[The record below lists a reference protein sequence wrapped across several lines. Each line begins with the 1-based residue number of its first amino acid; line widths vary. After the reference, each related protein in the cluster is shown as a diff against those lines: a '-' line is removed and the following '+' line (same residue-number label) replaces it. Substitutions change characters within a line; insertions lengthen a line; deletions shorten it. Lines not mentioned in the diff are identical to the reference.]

1 MGESVEFADMGMSA
15 VCMQSC
21 PIRHVKEEREWSACR
36 RVESTSIP
44 LFSGVNLSG
53 RWSWSDGVTE
63 MDGDSSPPV
72 RSTGGLDPTKE
83 LAGSS
88 GVKRVMRPLFQRRQ
102 DQRLLSANPLTH
114 CTADDDSSG
123 TASPLHPVPPPPA
136 RRTTEKRARQ
146 EACWS
151 HSRLAGPVRRS
162 YGQLDRYH
170 CVSVER
176 RLGRRMPLTH
186 VISVSA
192 SSPSIGV
199 SLVLSGA
206 IFCSRRHVPPF
217 VCGAAR
223 DMDDD

>member
-1 MGESVEFADMGMSA
+1 
-15 VCMQSC
+15 
-21 PIRHVKEEREWSACR
+21 
-36 RVESTSIP
+36 
-44 LFSGVNLSG
+44 
-53 RWSWSDGVTE
+53 
-63 MDGDSSPPV
+63 
-72 RSTGGLDPTKE
+72 
-83 LAGSS
+83 
-88 GVKRVMRPLFQRRQ
+88 MRPLFQRRQ

-206 IFCSRRHVPPF
+206 IFCPRRHVPRSSVARLETWTTTESFQHLAVSVSAMPCWVVCVF
-217 VCGAAR
+217 VLGLR
-223 DMDDD
+223 VVVSLDVKLVLGSFVTPRVYPSR